1 MIDSTQEFKAAVTAD
16 TRRTLLKAVIDI
28 IDPDLVYGAVT
39 NSVAASF
46 AKPQQLINKTMNP
59 NGNYQTLEHN
69 RWLLNGNGSFVPAA
83 PEELPGEVGYVSDII
98 SGTDG
103 EFSSP
108 VWIEISFANVSIL
121 QALSV
126 FFPDNDRDGVG
137 ADFTVEVKSGGV
149 SYFTQEVQGNTN
161 SQVSFEGFTV
171 NYPDAI
177 KITVHRWSL
186 PGRRAR
192 VPEIVPGIYEEWSN
206 DILAAFDIV
215 QQSDISNVSLR
226 YGTATLR
233 MDNLDRRFEPRNKN
247 GVFRSIDER
256 QGIDLKIGMRLP
268 DGSEEYKRAG
278 IYYQHSGGW
287 KTGDNGIT
295 MTWRLV
301 DIVGLVAKREFIV
314 PATLPTT
321 LEGWIAAIVAQLGD
335 NFKNRYSV
343 DPNYASVSVAANSR
357 EDVTGKNCGDILRWV
372 CMASGTWP
380 RADSETGKLT
390 AEPLWSEGNKLDL
403 DNMRTYP
410 IMKANDDMAALVFK
424 LYDGENTQFVVSG
437 TSASADKTASI
448 DNPFIHTEAHA
459 LEVAR
464 TILAAYGGNQIETT
478 GRGDPTS
485 EIGDVDTVWLD
496 ESGATTG
503 RRIYQT
509 FNIKNGVLMD
519 CKSTLLQADG
529 SLLFEESEVI
539 TKSGNW
545 TAPKGVTRL
554 RLIIGQGGQ
563 GGMSGQDGY
572 SEKQGLESDSDIS
585 NFAGAGGLNGV
596 GGKIWHGTIDIND
609 GQTFAVTIGRGGAG
623 SSEFGVAGA
632 EGEESSFGIHTSA
645 EGKVYAGG
653 FTDVASGNSYGRTG
667 VVKPLAGSGDGGAGG
682 MGGAAPIIVRV
693 DLDEVQDDRDRYPTW
708 KPEPPSGNR
717 PGGGEGG
724 VAPPPEEIPTPGG
737 SAGSDSNPGG
747 GSAGDNSEPDGDTS
761 TGIPD
766 GGPGNVAPEEGKPK
780 EYGFIQYSPAGTG
793 RGGATGG
800 SGFVVV
806 YWDRE
811 EVRA

>member
-16 TRRTLLKAVIDI
+16 ARRTLLKAVIDI

-46 AKPQQLINKTMNP
+46 AKPQQLINKAMNP

-69 RWLLNGNGSFVPAA
+69 RWLLNGNSSFVPAA

-108 VWIEISFANVSIL
+108 VWIEITFANVSIL

-126 FFPDNDRDGVG
+126 FFPNNDRDGVG
-137 ADFTVEVKSGGV
+137 ADFTIEVKSGGV

-233 MDNLDRRFEPRNKN
+233 MDNLDRRFEPRNKS

-321 LEGWIAAIVAQLGD
+321 LEGWIAAIVAQLGN
-335 NFKNRYSV
+335 NFKSRYSV
-343 DPNYASVSVAANSR
+343 DPNYANVSVVANSR
-357 EDVTGKNCGDILRWV
+357 ENVTGKNCGDILRWV

-410 IMKANDDMAALVFK
+410 IMKANDDIAALVFK
-424 LYDGENTQFVVSG
+424 LYDGENTQLVVSG

-572 SEKQGLESDSDIS
+572 SETQGLGYDLSIS
-585 NFAGAGGLNGV
+585 NFAGVSGV
-596 GGKIWHGTIDIND
+596 HGAGGKIWHGTIDIND

-623 SSEFGVAGA
+623 SSKYGVAGA

-645 EGKVYAGG
+645 EGRIYAGG

-667 VVKPLAGSGDGGAGG
+667 VLKPLAGSGDGGAGG
-682 MGGAAPIIVRV
+682 SGGAAPLNVRV
-693 DLDEVQDDRDRYPTW
+693 NIDEIGDDINKYPIW
-708 KPEPPSGNR
+708 IAPPSGDI
-717 PGGGEGG
+717 PGGGEGFP
-724 VAPPPEEIPTPGG
+724 VEPPGG
-737 SAGSDSNPGG
+737 SAGDDSKPDGG
-747 GSAGDNSEPDGDTS
+747 GSA
-761 TGIPD
+761 D
-766 GGPGNVAPEEGKPK
+766 GGPGQQRPNDTKK
-780 EYGFIQYSPAGTG
+780 EWGIIEYSPAGTG
-793 RGGATGG
+793 RSGATGG
-800 SGFVVV
+800 SGFIVV